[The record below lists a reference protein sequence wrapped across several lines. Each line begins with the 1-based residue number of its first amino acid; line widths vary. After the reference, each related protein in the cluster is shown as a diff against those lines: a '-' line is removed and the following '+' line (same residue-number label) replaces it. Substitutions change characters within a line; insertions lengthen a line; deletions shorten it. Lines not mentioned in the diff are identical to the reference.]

1 MPRLSPATQIKRREN
16 ILDAA
21 ERCFA
26 RSGFHR
32 TTMQDIGREAGVSLG
47 ALYVYFDNKEALIAG
62 LCERDRAEF
71 QDKLEKLSA
80 APDLL
85 AALRGIGDHYFHEQP
100 AHKRLVAVEMGVEST
115 RNPRIAEICRPI
127 DKHVQCGFAAL
138 FERLE
143 KEGRIAPVIDVD
155 ALAKVFHVI
164 GDGLFWRRAVDPE
177 FDAIR
182 TLPAVLKTL
191 EIMLNPAP
199 LPTDHEATVGAL
211 AAAPAETVEPRAR
224 AETVEGTS

>member
-1 MPRLSPATQIKRREN
+1 MPKLSPATQTKRREN

-32 TTMQDIGREAGVSLG
+32 TTMQDIGREARVSLG
-47 ALYVYFDNKEALIAG
+47 ALYVYFDSKEALIAG
-62 LCERDRAEF
+62 LCERDRSEF
-71 QDKLEKLSA
+71 QEKLEKLSS

-85 AALRGIGDHYFHEQP
+85 AALRGIGEHYFQEQP
-100 AHKRLVAVEMGVEST
+100 AHKRLMSVEMGVEST

-138 FERLE
+138 FARMEA
-143 KEGRIAPVIDVD
+143 EGRIAPIMETD
-155 ALAKVFHVI
+155 ALAQVFHII
-164 GDGLFWRRAVDPE
+164 GEGLFWRRAVDPE
-177 FDAIR
+177 FDAAR

-199 LPTDHEATVGAL
+199 QPPEAPFGARVPPG
-211 AAAPAETVEPRAR
+211 ARQDTTPPPPRA
-224 AETVEGTS
+224 ATVEGTS